1 MFSYKTRM
9 RVGIL
14 LIILYII
21 ALFGYA
27 IDKGCILNG

>member
-9 RVGIL
+9 RVGII

-21 ALFGYA
+21 ALIGYA
-27 IDKGCILNG
+27 IDKGYI